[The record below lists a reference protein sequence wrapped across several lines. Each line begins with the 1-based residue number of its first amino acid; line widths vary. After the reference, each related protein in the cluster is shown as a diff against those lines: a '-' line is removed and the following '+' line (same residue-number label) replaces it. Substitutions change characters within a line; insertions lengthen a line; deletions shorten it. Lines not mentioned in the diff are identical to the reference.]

1 MDISLETLTQNQK
14 ERLAFIEFRAYF
26 LGEVR
31 RTDVTTRF
39 GVATAAA
46 TRDIALYRSLTDGN
60 IVLDPK
66 TKAYVVGDRFSP
78 IFKHPVDRVLSAL
91 SQGFG
96 EGIGG
101 QSKPLVPCE
110 VPNSL
115 NSPNIAVLAPI
126 TQAIHRKKAVQITY
140 HSFSSGESLREIVPF
155 SLANNG
161 LRWHVRAYDRRRGRF
176 LDFVLTR
183 IARSELLEHSP
194 LEEHEDASNDIQWNR
209 IVGLDLVPHPDKP
222 RHEIIAMDYGMA
234 LTEQVLRVN
243 VRAAL
248 AGYFLRQWSVDCS
261 PAHTLDGPGVKLWLR
276 NPLALYDV
284 ESANLAPGY
293 PPAEES
299 GHNNAAN

>member
-1 MDISLETLTQNQK
+1 MDTSLETLTQNQK

-46 TRDIALYRSLTDGN
+46 TRDIALYRSLADGN

-66 TKAYVVGDRFSP
+66 TKAYVVGGKFSP

-101 QSKPLVPCE
+101 QSRPLVPCE
-110 VPNSL
+110 IPATLNFPNV
-115 NSPNIAVLAPI
+115 AVLAPI
-126 TQAIHRKKAVQITY
+126 TQAIHRKKVVRISY
-140 HSFSSGESLREIVPF
+140 HSFSSGESEREIVPF

-176 LDFVLTR
+176 IDFVLTR
-183 IARSELLEHSP
+183 IACSELLEQSRI
-194 LEEHEDASNDIQWNR
+194 EEHEEAINDIQWNR
-209 IVGLDLVPHPDKP
+209 IVSLDLVPHPAKSA
-222 RHEIIAMDYGMA
+222 HEIIAMDYGMA
-234 LTEQVLRVN
+234 LPERVLKVN

-261 PAHTLDGPGVKLWLR
+261 PSHSLDGPEVRLWLR
-276 NPLALYDV
+276 NPVALYGVD
-284 ESANLAPGY
+284 SASLVPGY
-293 PPAEES
+293 TPVDELGAK
-299 GHNNAAN
+299 